1 MRKWTLTAGWMM
13 AMVTFSS
20 NAVAA
25 EQVAGNWIG
34 SLPVQPGIEFRI
46 ALHLKKSAAG
56 FEGTYD
62 SLDQGRYDQPLS
74 GIAMSDGKLGFTTT
88 TSHAQFSGT
97 WDAKA
102 HSWSGQWTLQ
112 GGQAIPVTFTA
123 GIYPPPPAIAG
134 IDGDWDGPLQ
144 VGLGA
149 RLRLAFHFT
158 TGPHGT
164 QGNFD
169 SIDQQVN
176 GIALSNLHRDG
187 QTIAFDVKTIGAS
200 FSGTLDAT
208 GQAIT
213 GQWTQGGM
221 NLPLAVT
228 RRAAGAAQA
237 TLNRPQTPM
246 KPYPY
251 REEEVAYDDA
261 SARVKLAGTL
271 TLPQGDGP
279 FPAVV
284 LIAGSGPNTRNEP
297 IFGHQ
302 IFLVLADY
310 LTRHGIAVLRFDKR
324 GTGASTGDYAAATSA
339 DFANDVEA
347 SMAYLRSRKEIDA
360 AHIGL
365 VGHSEGGLIA
375 PMVAARD
382 SATAFIVLMAGPGV
396 SGNEV
401 LLKQGDLISRA
412 GGASEA
418 DIASGAELRGQLIAI
433 VRSERDPAQAET
445 KMRAAF
451 ANYGKAHNVPDRVI
465 DAQIKALNTEWFRY
479 FFLYDPAPTL
489 RALKC
494 PVLAVIGSKDLQVPA
509 DQNLPALKTAL
520 AHNKRATVEELPN
533 LNHMFQTAQTGG
545 FGEYGQIEETIAPSA
560 LDTFTN
566 WILKQTKR

>member
-1 MRKWTLTAGWMM
+1 MRKWTLAAGWMM
-13 AMVTFSS
+13 AMVMLSS
-20 NAVAA
+20 DAMAA
-25 EQVAGNWIG
+25 EQVVGNWIG
-34 SLPVQPGIEFRI
+34 ALHIQPGLDLRI
-46 ALHLKKSAAG
+46 ALHFKKTAAG

-74 GIAMSDGKLGFTTT
+74 DVAASDGKLGFTTV
-88 TSHAQFSGT
+88 SHAQFSGT
-97 WDAKA
+97 WDVKA
-102 HSWSGQWTLQ
+102 HSWGGRWTLQ
-112 GGQAIPVTFTA
+112 GQSFPVTFTT
-123 GIYPPPPAIAG
+123 GTYPPPPAIAG

-149 RLRLAFHFT
+149 RLRLAFHFV

-187 QTIAFDVKTIGAS
+187 QTVGFDVKTIGAS
-200 FSGTLDAT
+200 FSGTLDTT
-208 GQAIT
+208 GQAMA

-221 NLPLAVT
+221 NLPLTIT
-228 RRAAGAAQA
+228 RRAAGATQA
-237 TLNRPQTPM
+237 TLNRPQTPV

-251 REEEVAYDDA
+251 REENVAYDDA
-261 SARVKLAGTL
+261 SAKVKLAGTL
-271 TLPQGDGP
+271 TLPQGAGP

-324 GTGASTGDYAAATSA
+324 GTGESGGDYASATSA

-347 SMAYLRSRKEIDA
+347 SMAYLRGRKEIDA
-360 AHIGL
+360 RHIGL

-382 SATAFIVLMAGPGV
+382 RDTAFIVLMAGPGV
-396 SGNEV
+396 SGADV
-401 LLKQGDLISRA
+401 LLKQGDLLARA
-412 GGASEA
+412 GGAAET
-418 DIASGAELRGQLIAI
+418 DIAAGSELRGKLIAI
-433 VRSERDPAQAET
+433 VREERDPAVAET
-445 KMRAAF
+445 KLRAAF
-451 ANYGKAHNVPDRVI
+451 ADFAKAHNVPQRVV

-479 FFLYDPAPTL
+479 FFAYDPAPAL
-489 RALKC
+489 RNLRC
-494 PVLAVIGSKDLQVPA
+494 PVLALVGSKDLQVPA
-509 DQNLPALKTAL
+509 DQNLPALRAAL
-520 AHNKRATVEELPN
+520 FHNKNAMVEELPN

-545 FGEYGQIEETIAPSA
+545 LGEYGQIDETIAPIA
-560 LDTFTN
+560 LDTITN
-566 WILKQTKR
+566 WIVKQTKK